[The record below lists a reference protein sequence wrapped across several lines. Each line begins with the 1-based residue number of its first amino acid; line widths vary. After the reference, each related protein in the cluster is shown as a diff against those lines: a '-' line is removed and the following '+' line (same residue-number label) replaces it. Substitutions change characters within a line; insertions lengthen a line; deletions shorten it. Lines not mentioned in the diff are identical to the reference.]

1 MKLWDTPAKNL
12 KIIIIIITI
21 IIIII
26 IIIIIVIIIITFAEG
41 REGFIIFF
49 FWHRNQDIRRYE
61 EWTFRACLSKVSPR
75 RYGPDCTSTTQS
87 YARRLSY
94 SSDKQVIPACS

>member
-26 IIIIIVIIIITFAEG
+26 IIIIITFAEG
-41 REGFIIFF
+41 REGFIFF
-49 FWHRNQDIRRYE
+49 FLNRNQDIRRYE
-61 EWTFRACLSKVSPR
+61 E
-75 RYGPDCTSTTQS
+75 
-87 YARRLSY
+87 
-94 SSDKQVIPACS
+94 

>member
-26 IIIIIVIIIITFAEG
+26 IIVIIIITFAEG

-49 FWHRNQDIRRYE
+49 LTPKSRYSE
-61 EWTFRACLSKVSPR
+61 VWRMNL
-75 RYGPDCTSTTQS
+75 
-87 YARRLSY
+87 
-94 SSDKQVIPACS
+94 